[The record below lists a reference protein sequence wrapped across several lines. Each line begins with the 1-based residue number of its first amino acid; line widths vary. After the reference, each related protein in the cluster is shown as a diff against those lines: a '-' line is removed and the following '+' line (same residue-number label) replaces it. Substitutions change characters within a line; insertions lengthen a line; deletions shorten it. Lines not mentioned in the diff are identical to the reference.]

1 MKVSIRGEKI
11 EVTKSIK
18 DYIEDKMGR
27 LDRYFD
33 NDNIECNVKIHVKN
47 EEQSIEVTVPT
58 SRFVIRAEQTSGDLY
73 AAIDL
78 VVDKLERQI
87 SKNKAKLNDKY
98 RNIQNFEMKLDFE
111 TDEEEEELPIVK
123 RKRLDTKPMNE
134 EEAILQMQLLGHDFF
149 IFQNVD
155 EDCISVLYRR
165 KDGKYGIINTK

>member
-1 MKVSIRGEKI
+1 MKVNIRGEKV

-18 DYIEDKMGR
+18 DYIEDKMSR
-27 LDRYFD
+27 LDRYFESD
-33 NDNIECNVKIHVKN
+33 DVTCNVKIHVKN
-47 EEQSIEVTVPT
+47 EEQGIEVTVPT

-87 SKNKAKLNDKY
+87 SKNKARLNDKY
-98 RNIQNFEMKLDFE
+98 RNIQNFEMNLDFD
-111 TDEEEEELPIVK
+111 TDEEEEDLLIVK

>member
-73 AAIDL
+73 TAIDL

-165 KDGKYGIINTK
+165 KDGNYGIINTK